1 MSGEYEDLEQP
12 EAIGMVLTMIDALK
26 EIRETSVLWLGEDAK
41 EIQRKLAKIHQ
52 ISKQTLVR
60 VQEAA

>member
-1 MSGEYEDLEQP
+1 MSAEYDDLEQP
-12 EAIGMVLTMIDALK
+12 EAIGMVLAMIDALK

-41 EIQRKLAKIHQ
+41 EIQRKLAKIHEV
-52 ISKQTLVR
+52 SKRTLAQ